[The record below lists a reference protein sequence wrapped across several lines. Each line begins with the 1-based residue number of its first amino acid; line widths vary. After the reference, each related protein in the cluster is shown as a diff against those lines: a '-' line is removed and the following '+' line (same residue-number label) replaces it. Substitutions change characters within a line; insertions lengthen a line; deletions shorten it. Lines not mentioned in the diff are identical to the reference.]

1 MPTRCARLQLPTP
14 APRPTPA
21 HRASGCSRQSATA
34 RRLRRSF
41 RRLMGAK
48 MPGGGGE
55 EASGEEGSLRLV
67 GFEDAAESDAAMALL
82 EHLRESTER

>member
-1 MPTRCARLQLPTP
+1 MAHEEILGTVREEARAGVVGFSTRVAGP
-14 APRPTPA
+14 
-21 HRASGCSRQSATA
+21 
-34 RRLRRSF
+34 
-41 RRLMGAK
+41 
-48 MPGGGGE
+48 GGE